1 MGRNIKSKILFVIS
15 AILTISIIVVIIIII
30 KRSSNNI
37 PIKFYIPGTLN
48 NVGCLSVYIDDPSTD
63 NMYSFDNGKTW
74 QKNKYG
80 AVYGQTTI
88 LIKNKENKILYKKN
102 VTDDGFVKGAPTIK
116 MNFDKGIANKSDSE
130 ILSGVVATQNGNN
143 ITSNIK
149 TNILEEK
156 GNEILVSYLVFSDVN
171 RCYLLRTINVKDMS
185 DKAANQGKENNTTTD
200 KWVWPTKTPYRISS
214 NYGVRGKKF
223 HSGVD
228 ITGLNRGSPIYAAR
242 AGVVTAI
249 SSNSSSG
256 YYVIIKHDNGYY
268 TRYAHMQNTNK
279 NDKLGKTSSANKY
292 IFVGLRVKAKD
303 VIGEIGSSGNST
315 GLHLHF
321 EIWDGKPFAS
331 NSYNP
336 LKFYKK

>member
-1 MGRNIKSKILFVIS
+1 MRKNIKSNILFVIS

-30 KRSSNNI
+30 KRSGYSI
-37 PIKFYIPGTLN
+37 PIKFYIPGSLN
-48 NVGCLSVYIDDPSTD
+48 NIGCLSVYIEDSSTD

-88 LIKNKENKILYKKN
+88 LIKNKENKIIYKRN
-102 VTDDGFVKGAPTIK
+102 VTDEGFVKDAPVIK
-116 MNFDKGIANKSDSE
+116 MNFDKNIENKSDSE
-130 ILSGVVATQNGNN
+130 LLSGVVAVQNGNN
-143 ITSNIK
+143 LTSSIK

-156 GNEILVSYLVFSDVN
+156 GNEILVSYLVNNDIN

-185 DKAANQGKENNTTTD
+185 DTAANQGKTEVNTN

-214 NYGVRGKKF
+214 NYGWRGKKF

-228 ITGLNRGSPIYAAR
+228 ITGLNRGSPIYAAK
-242 AGVVTAI
+242 AGVVTSI

-256 YYVIIKHDNGYY
+256 YYVIIKHDDGYY

-292 IFVGLRVKAKD
+292 VFVGLRVKAKD

-321 EIWDGKPFAS
+321 EIWDGKPFVS